1 MALNDVKISQLP
13 VQDLA
18 ELTDDTIF
26 ITVDSNGL
34 NKQVALA
41 DIVQYTANNIAVNRP
56 LGEMSL
62 TTVAPAQTFDDLAYT
77 VVTAFDKVQY
87 ERDVDVDLGTDTIT
101 ILEDGEAYRT
111 TVFVNAEFD
120 NNATLELV
128 VLIDGVETETFGPL
142 LGRGNNKPVSTGSA
156 DIDPMVSGQTIQ
168 LAARRGEAGS
178 IDVIFHKVRI
188 IVERV

>member
-13 VQDLA
+13 EQPFE

-26 ITVDSNGL
+26 VTVDSNGL

-142 LGRGNNKPVSTGSA
+142 LGRGNNNPTDGV
-156 DIDPMVSGQTIQ
+156 QQ
-168 LAARRGEAGS
+168 LINATPTFPHMKG
-178 IDVIFHKVRI
+178 
-188 IVERV
+188 